1 MNTEKKQNGLGIAG
15 MILGIVAVVT
25 SCFVLGGLFG
35 TIGLILSII
44 ALTNKN
50 KKKGMA
56 IAGIILNII
65 GIAIAMAVLISSVI
79 NNQSVA
85 PSSISNE
92 ASVSTST
99 DEEST
104 FDITEG
110 YATMDKFNQIE
121 IGMTY
126 DQVVDIVGSEG
137 TLMSEA
143 GTGEYKV
150 SIYYWYSVT
159 HIANMNVSFE
169 KALLMQNDLNIA
181 GSEVIS
187 TYVYKVGL
195 QSGIG
200 DFSLSTA
207 IGMFNSVI
215 NFILLVIVN
224 GISKRL
230 TNDSIF

>member
-104 FDITEG
+104 FDITGDFIRLVTGNLPEIVSVLYG
-110 YATMDKFNQIE
+110 TIECTVFN
-121 IGMTY
+121 GK
-126 DQVVDIVGSEG
+126 VDHCAFFHSYNNTGLFKSHK
-137 TLMSEA
+137 TLRN
-143 GTGEYKV
+143 G
-150 SIYYWYSVT
+150 
-159 HIANMNVSFE
+159 
-169 KALLMQNDLNIA
+169 
-181 GSEVIS
+181 EVIQ
-187 TYVYKVGL
+187 TVVL
-195 QSGIG
+195 FGIMNQH
-200 DFSLSTA
+200 FT
-207 IGMFNSVI
+207 
-215 NFILLVIVN
+215 
-224 GISKRL
+224 
-230 TNDSIF
+230 

>member
-1 MNTEKKQNGLGIAG
+1 MNTKKKQNGLGIAG
-15 MILGIVAVVT
+15 MILGIIAVVT

-56 IAGIILNII
+56 ITGIILNII

-85 PSSISNE
+85 PSSTSNE
-92 ASVSTST
+92 ASVSTSAN
-99 DEEST
+99 EEST

-169 KALLMQNDLNIA
+169 NGVVTGKAQ
-181 GSEVIS
+181 
-187 TYVYKVGL
+187 VGL
-195 QSGIG
+195 E
-200 DFSLSTA
+200 
-207 IGMFNSVI
+207 
-215 NFILLVIVN
+215 
-224 GISKRL
+224 
-230 TNDSIF
+230 

>member
-44 ALTNKN
+44 ALTNK
-50 KKKGMA
+50 KKGMA
-56 IAGIILNII
+56 VAGIILNII

-85 PSSISNE
+85 PSSTSNA

-99 DEEST
+99 SEEST

-126 DQVVDIVGSEG
+126 DDVVDIVGSEG

-169 KALLMQNDLNIA
+169 NGVVTGKAQ
-181 GSEVIS
+181 
-187 TYVYKVGL
+187 VGL
-195 QSGIG
+195 E
-200 DFSLSTA
+200 
-207 IGMFNSVI
+207 
-215 NFILLVIVN
+215 
-224 GISKRL
+224 
-230 TNDSIF
+230 